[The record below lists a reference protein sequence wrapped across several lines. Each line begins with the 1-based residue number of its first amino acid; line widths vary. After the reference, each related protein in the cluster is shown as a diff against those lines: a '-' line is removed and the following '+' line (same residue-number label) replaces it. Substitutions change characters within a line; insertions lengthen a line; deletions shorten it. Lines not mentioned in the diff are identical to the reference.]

1 MHLLLKQYGLL
12 NKNNVAGYFKTEDF
26 EPLIQQAKANPC
38 RCKAH
43 SQDEQ
48 NKEVTLLDVLPPAL

>member
-1 MHLLLKQYGLL
+1 L